1 MNTINDHKEGFG
13 EKKRTAKPKGAKD
26 NQNILEPE
34 TYLINR
40 DVTLYYE

>member
-26 NQNILEPE
+26 K
-34 TYLINR
+34 
-40 DVTLYYE
+40 VTRKRIKTKSKEKPRYSTEI